1 MHASLHA
8 YTRTCMLA
16 CNDCLLVAGIGQKTR
31 ERERDLRMLSIKYT
45 VQYVHI
51 SNIVREYKIHILS

>member
-1 MHASLHA
+1 MHASIHA

-31 ERERDLRMLSIKYT
+31 ERERET
-45 VQYVHI
+45 YVCSL
-51 SNIVREYKIHILS
+51 SNIQFNMFI